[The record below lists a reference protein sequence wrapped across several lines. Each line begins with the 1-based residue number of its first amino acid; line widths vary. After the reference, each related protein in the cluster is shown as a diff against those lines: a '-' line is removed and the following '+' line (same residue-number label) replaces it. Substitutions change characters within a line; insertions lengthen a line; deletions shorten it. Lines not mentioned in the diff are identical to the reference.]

1 MSIGKKYT
9 VKFRRKLEKKTNYRK
24 RLKYLSSNK
33 PRVII
38 RTHLNNILL
47 QLIKF
52 DNKQDKIILSTHST
66 ELKKLGWPYHRG
78 NLPSAYLTGYLFG
91 KKLLRDKIDEVIID
105 FGIYSPIKKSRS
117 YAALKG
123 LIDAGV
129 KTNHSKEEIFPEESK
144 LHGLHI
150 TQYFREVESSNTN
163 QFSSYKKKNLDVSK
177 IGNVIKEIINKITR
191 EA

>member
-1 MSIGKKYT
+1 MSTGKKYT

-24 RLKYLSSNK
+24 RVKYLSANK
-33 PRVII
+33 PRVVI
-38 RTHLNNILL
+38 RTHLNNLLL

-52 DNKQDKIILSTHST
+52 DRKQDKIILSTHST

-91 KKLLRDKIDEVIID
+91 KKLSKNNIGEVVID

-129 KTNHSKEEIFPEESK
+129 KTNHSNEEIFPEESK
-144 LHGLHI
+144 LHGSHI
-150 TQYFREVESSNTN
+150 SQYFKKIESSDTN
-163 QFSSYKKKNLDVSK
+163 QFSSYKKKSLDMSK
-177 IGNVIKEIINKITR
+177 IEIVIKEVKNQIGK
-191 EA
+191 ES

>member
-1 MSIGKKYT
+1 MSTGKKYT

-24 RLKYLSSNK
+24 RVKYLSANK
-33 PRVII
+33 PRVVI
-38 RTHLNNILL
+38 RTHLNNLLL

-52 DNKQDKIILSTHST
+52 DRKQDKIILSTHST

-91 KKLLRDKIDEVIID
+91 KKLSKNNIGEVVID

-129 KTNHSKEEIFPEESK
+129 KTNHSNEEIFPEESK
-144 LHGLHI
+144 LHGSHI
-150 TQYFREVESSNTN
+150 
-163 QFSSYKKKNLDVSK
+163 
-177 IGNVIKEIINKITR
+177 
-191 EA
+191 